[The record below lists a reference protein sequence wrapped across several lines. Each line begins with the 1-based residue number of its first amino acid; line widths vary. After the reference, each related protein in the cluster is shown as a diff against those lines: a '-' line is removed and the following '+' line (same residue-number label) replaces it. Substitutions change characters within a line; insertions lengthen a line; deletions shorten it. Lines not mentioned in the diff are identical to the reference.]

1 MSHLLPAPPKFN
13 RKGVNAGLGHPQ
25 LLCTIIAIILR
36 TIIVGGEIKYCNNCV
51 TTEKYCT
58 QFHYL
63 WYLPIFL
70 KICLKI

>member
-25 LLCTIIAIILR
+25 LLCTIIAILLR
-36 TIIVGGEIKYCNNCV
+36 TIIVGGEIKYCKNCV

-58 QFHYL
+58 LPCFIYL
-63 WYLPIFL
+63 IYLLLIL
-70 KICLKI
+70 N